1 MGNYFKASLD
11 NISIAIKNLAE
22 SGIIA
27 HSTDTLPGLAADA
40 TNSNAVNKII
50 KLKKRPGPYSII
62 INSSNDIKKYAIV
75 NQKKMDKI
83 NKLLPGKFTILLK
96 NNHNHDLSE
105 LALGNSELI
114 GFRIPK
120 HDFTNQ
126 LVSKFKKPII
136 TTSLNVTKKESITDL
151 KTASIDFKDLVIFDD
166 EINRDS
172 KGSTILDFS
181 SDVIKIIRYGDEIY
195 KK

>member
-1 MGNYFKASLD
+1 MTIY
-11 NISIAIKNLAE
+11 ISTGGYANLSADKSSSKLIDAEIKSIELSGGTYSKDVIENL
-22 SGIIA
+22 S
-27 HSTDTLPGLAADA
+27 
-40 TNSNAVNKII
+40 K
-50 KLKKRPGPYSII
+50 
-62 INSSNDIKKYAIV
+62 
-75 NQKKMDKI
+75 
-83 NKLLPGKFTILLK
+83 
-96 NNHNHDLSE
+96 
-105 LALGNSELI
+105 LALGNSGLI

-120 HDFTNQ
+120 HEFTNE

-181 SDVIKIIRYGDEIY
+181 SDIIKIIRYGDEIY
-195 KK
+195 KKWNPTLEY

>member
-1 MGNYFKASLD
+1 MY
-11 NISIAIKNLAE
+11 
-22 SGIIA
+22 
-27 HSTDTLPGLAADA
+27 
-40 TNSNAVNKII
+40 
-50 KLKKRPGPYSII
+50 
-62 INSSNDIKKYAIV
+62 
-75 NQKKMDKI
+75 
-83 NKLLPGKFTILLK
+83 
-96 NNHNHDLSE
+96 
-105 LALGNSELI
+105 
-114 GFRIPK
+114 
-120 HDFTNQ
+120 
-126 LVSKFKKPII
+126 KFKKPII

>member
-1 MGNYFKASLD
+1 MGNYFKASSD
-11 NISIAIKNLAE
+11 NIPIAIKSLTE

-40 TNSNAVNKII
+40 TNSNAINKII

-62 INSSNDIKKYAIV
+62 INSLNDVKKYAIV
-75 NQKKMDKI
+75 NQKKMDEI

-96 NNHNHDLSE
+96 NNHNHDLSK
-105 LALGNSELI
+105 LALGDSELI
-114 GFRIPK
+114 GFRIPN

-126 LVSKFKKPII
+126 LVYKFKKPII

-166 EINRDS
+166 EINRNS

-181 SDVIKIIRYGDEIY
+181 SDAIKIIRYGDEIY